1 VVLAVEPLSMPSFHR
16 GLEGKGNE
24 ILFCAG
30 MYADSNY
37 YLAVGDTRLIFQEK
51 VVFEECKIRGNC
63 EVNLTKI
70 DKNNDLKNGIG
81 I

>member
-1 VVLAVEPLSMPSFHR
+1 
-16 GLEGKGNE
+16 
-24 ILFCAG
+24 
-30 MYADSNY
+30 MYADSND